1 MKKRTKQC
9 FTAVTIA
16 AMMVSSYGTSV
27 PVMAAK
33 VTLPKTAKVV
43 VGAKKVLKLK
53 NNKRAAK
60 WKVSKGKKYVK
71 IVKKSKKRCTVKG
84 IKRGN
89 ATVQAVIGAKKYSC
103 KVKVTAKAKNKVGE
117 SKRPSVS
124 PTPEVSKEPGSPPN
138 NAAIST
144 IKPTN
149 APSPEEKNDK
159 GKLKLLI
166 SKLRA
171 KGSTVSEDIQNEEIY
186 QWENDVL
193 VGIDWYFSD
202 IGGTLDLN
210 DFSGLESVRVTN
222 NDDLTALDVSKCS
235 KLTELSCYGNKLT
248 TLDVS
253 QCTNLTELYC
263 DRNKLTTL
271 DVSKCANLDWLNCD
285 ENELTTLDISQCP
298 YLRGLHCYKN
308 GLTTLDVS
316 QCTNLV
322 SLNCRSN
329 ALKVLDVS
337 QCTDM
342 KTLYCDKNELTAL
355 DLTKCTELRD
365 LDCGNNKLKELDV
378 SQCARLEYLFCRY
391 IGLTMLDV
399 SQCVDLKRLYCNNN
413 NLTTLDVTKCT
424 ELSVLNCS
432 NNKLTTL
439 DIRQCSKLDGL
450 HCDENVQVVRE

>member
-1 MKKRTKQC
+1 MKKRTKQY
-9 FTAVTIA
+9 FTAGTIA

-253 QCTNLTELYC
+253 
-263 DRNKLTTL
+263 
-271 DVSKCANLDWLNCD
+271 KCANLDWLNCD

-450 HCDENVQVVRE
+450 YCDENVQVVRE

>member
-1 MKKRTKQC
+1 MKKRTKQY
-9 FTAVTIA
+9 FTAGTIA

-337 QCTDM
+337 QC
-342 KTLYCDKNELTAL
+342 
-355 DLTKCTELRD
+355 
-365 LDCGNNKLKELDV
+365 
-378 SQCARLEYLFCRY
+378 ARLEYLFCRY

-450 HCDENVQVVRE
+450 YCDENVQVVRE